1 MSLDYGWEKLNM
13 SVHYLSGSESK
24 SERLFNA
31 VMYSLINIKPEY
43 ELPESLREDF
53 STLMAELTAVKTT
66 DDDESVRA
74 TIDSFGEVELN
85 NAIEKIINL
94 HDLAC
99 SNCKASL
106 S

>member
-31 VMYSLINIKPEY
+31 VTYSLINIKPEY

-53 STLMAELTAVKTT
+53 AILMAELTAVKAT
-66 DDDESVRA
+66 DDDESIRA
-74 TIDSFGEVELN
+74 TINSFGEVELSK
-85 NAIEKIINL
+85 AIEKIINL
-94 HDLAC
+94 HDSAC
-99 SNCKASL
+99 RHCKPN
-106 S
+106 